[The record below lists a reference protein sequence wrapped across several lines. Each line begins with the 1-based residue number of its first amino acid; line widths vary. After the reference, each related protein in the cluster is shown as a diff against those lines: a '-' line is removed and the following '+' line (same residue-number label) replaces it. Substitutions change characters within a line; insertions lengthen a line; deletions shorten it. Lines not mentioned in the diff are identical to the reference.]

1 VLAATPRVL
10 HVPVYLEGLGSVRAL
25 NTVAVHAQVDG
36 KLIAVNF
43 VEGQDVSKGDV
54 LAEIDPAIY
63 QAQYDQAVA
72 KKSQDEA
79 LLVNQ
84 KLDLARYQQLAAS
97 NAGSK
102 QQADTQKA
110 LVAQQEALIKADQA
124 AIDNAAAMLG
134 YTKIV
139 APISG
144 RAGLRQVDQGNIIKA
159 SDLTGLVILTQLQPI
174 AVWFSLPQQQIV
186 RVNAAAANGALA
198 VDVFGNDGV
207 TVVDSGTLKG
217 IDNQVDRTTGTLKMK
232 AEFPNANF
240 QLWPGQFVN
249 VRLKVETLPKATVV
263 PTSAVQRGPAGTFS
277 YVIGEGDIATAKPI
291 VVTQQN
297 ENDAVIASGIA
308 PTDRV
313 VTTGFANLSDGAKV
327 VVGKDELAPTAD
339 LAPRKRTSRGAQG
352 KDGQGKSGQSRD
364 GQGEPPPASKSSPSN
379 AGIVGAGI
387 AEATALLAPSLPP
400 SGAPKAIPVQITTSP
415 NTPPLGQAQST
426 GAPPVVAQP
435 SPTPSPTT
443 QPPSEGRAP
452 ESILQD
458 TKAGQPLPG
467 SGGQPLPPKVRVV
480 GPPAASPP
488 PPAVR
493 PAPPRPRHA
502 VRQALP
508 AKRLC
513 RLPNSQP
520 CPPPRKNV
528 EGNQKGH
535 TGLARGGK
543 QSRSAMSAQP

>member
-1 VLAATPRVL
+1 MLFKPELNENAKAAGRSVVRSVLRRSVSLLITALILGGLAYIGWLAWQQKGAARNANARPDLPVPVLAATPRVQD
-10 HVPVYLEGLGSVRAL
+10 VPVYLDGVGSVRAL
-25 NTVAVHAQVDG
+25 NTVTVRAQVDG

-43 VEGQDVSKGDV
+43 VEGQDVTKGDV

-72 KKSQDEA
+72 KKAQDEA

-124 AIDNAAAMLG
+124 AIDNAAATLG

-144 RAGLRQVDQGNIIKA
+144 RAGLRQVDQGNIIRGA
-159 SDLTGLVILTQLQPI
+159 DVTGLVILTQLQPI

-186 RVNAAAANGALA
+186 RVNAAAARGTLA

-207 TVVDSGTLKG
+207 TVVDTGVLKG
-217 IDNQVDRTTGTLKMK
+217 IDNQVDQTTGTLMLK
-232 AEFPNANF
+232 AEFPNQHF

-249 VRLKVETLPKATVV
+249 VRLKVETLPKSIVI

-277 YVIGEGDIATAKPI
+277 YVIGPGDIATAKPI

-308 PTDRV
+308 ATDRV

-327 VVGKDELAPTAD
+327 FIGKDDGAPTAD
-339 LAPRKRTSRGAQG
+339 LAPRKRSRAPDAKGDAKAGTGNGEYRG
-352 KDGQGKSGQSRD
+352 KRGEGDQKGQAG
-364 GQGEPPPASKSSPSN
+364 PA
-379 AGIVGAGI
+379 A
-387 AEATALLAPSLPP
+387 
-400 SGAPKAIPVQITTSP
+400 GAP
-415 NTPPLGQAQST
+415 
-426 GAPPVVAQP
+426 
-435 SPTPSPTT
+435 
-443 QPPSEGRAP
+443 
-452 ESILQD
+452 
-458 TKAGQPLPG
+458 AG
-467 SGGQPLPPKVRVV
+467 PK
-480 GPPAASPP
+480 
-488 PPAVR
+488 
-493 PAPPRPRHA
+493 
-502 VRQALP
+502 Q
-508 AKRLC
+508 
-513 RLPNSQP
+513 
-520 CPPPRKNV
+520 
-528 EGNQKGH
+528 
-535 TGLARGGK
+535 
-543 QSRSAMSAQP
+543 